1 MDHKLI
7 LGHYFS
13 EDAQLDIELFGNG
26 LIHKTYLL
34 SKNNLPHYI
43 LQQVNTAVFKQ
54 PDAISNNLEKLEF
67 FYNQEKSSLNETNI

>member
-7 LGHYFS
+7 LGYYFS

-34 SKNNLPHYI
+34 SKNNLP
-43 LQQVNTAVFKQ
+43 Q
-54 PDAISNNLEKLEF
+54 
-67 FYNQEKSSLNETNI
+67 